1 MAVASLQTMDF
12 DRVPLQVEVFELQ
25 KARLRSP
32 ERVVVDQV
40 EEQPIAELRL
50 RDRTKEPPNLVERK
64 VLDLLLPVRGLRRGI
79 RVFPSHEGSILH
91 VFVHSQEVRSEGGVR
106 VAHTLRHQR
115 GFVQRC
121 SALVAVIALAIA
133 GSASAA
139 TVVAFVAAGSG
150 DMVIVSNP
158 HGSTV
163 TGQIRIVLDAA
174 AGTILPVPFSLP
186 GQGSQ
191 AFPNVLSA
199 VGATPAIL
207 AVETSDTVQIS
218 TMPLRLAFPDRPLTL
233 PIRFAPSAPGTGS
246 LVLGILNGVIRIS
259 IYEHPTSVTP
269 LVSRIFS
276 SVGEQVTR
284 LRYADLLPVGMSISD
299 GIVVVTPLTGQAVAV
314 SVNAPVRRRAV
325 GRASSPPPILSIA
338 GDACEFATGM
348 RASVPAS
355 AGATYRWSLLN
366 ATAQGT
372 VTGNALDIAL
382 GSRGYASLILDAAGT
397 PGATTAEATFRI
409 EGKPL
414 FESSNA
420 TSVTLGEDA
429 TIDWTLVGSPPT
441 AQTLS
446 STDFATVTLE
456 ASATSY
462 KYRPT
467 TVGTKIYAL
476 NASNTCGASGGSS
489 GTYVVSAACTTPNA
503 SVSVPAFVQPNT
515 TFTASMPVGADT
527 YQWQVSGNGSIVSGA
542 TSAIATIQAGTSG
555 SISITG
561 TATNGTCT
569 ATDTKVVS
577 VSPAPPVISNVSVM
591 PNPVLFGGLAAI
603 DFTTLNTTSWAISSA
618 IGNGFTSDPPHAGS
632 GDGDHF
638 VIYSAS
644 SNDGQE
650 TMTITASGPGGQTT
664 QTLSFLVSDN
674 APNTPPTV
682 SPVVATNTP
691 SGLTLAYTLSGA
703 NYWVL
708 DPPLCSPGSGRG
720 SGTFSA
726 QCSATRFSEQYYSVY
741 GIGGSGF
748 AGGAVLTVYVSAP
761 SSAAANA
768 TFTASMGAS
777 HSAYSWSVS
786 NGTILSGQG
795 TQTVTIRAGTAG
807 TPLTIQGTA
816 SSGSCCTAI
825 DTVTVT
831 VNP

>member
-1 MAVASLQTMDF
+1 M
-12 DRVPLQVEVFELQ
+12 
-25 KARLRSP
+25 
-32 ERVVVDQV
+32 
-40 EEQPIAELRL
+40 
-50 RDRTKEPPNLVERK
+50 
-64 VLDLLLPVRGLRRGI
+64 
-79 RVFPSHEGSILH
+79 
-91 VFVHSQEVRSEGGVR
+91 R
-106 VAHTLRHQR
+106 VAHTLRQQR

-121 SALVAVIALAIA
+121 SALVAVIALAMA

-139 TVVAFVAAGSG
+139 TVVAFVAAGSS
-150 DMVIVSNP
+150 DTLIISNP

-163 TGQIRIVLDAA
+163 TGQIRIVPDAG
-174 AGTILPVPFSLP
+174 AGTILPVPLSLP

-191 AFPNVLSA
+191 TFPNVLSA
-199 VGATPAIL
+199 LGATPAIL

-218 TMPLRLAFPDRPLTL
+218 TTPLRLAFAERPLTL

-246 LVLGILNGVIRIS
+246 LVLGILNGVVRVDV
-259 IYEHPTSVTP
+259 YEHPAGVT
-269 LVSRIFS
+269 LVSRTFS

-284 LRYADLLPVGMSISD
+284 LPYADLLPVGMSISD
-299 GIVVVTPLTGQAVAV
+299 GIVVVTPLTGQAVAL

-325 GRASSPPPILSIA
+325 GRGSSPPSILSIA
-338 GDACEFATGM
+338 GDACEFATGV

-382 GSRGYASLILDAAGT
+382 GSRGYASLILDATGT
-397 PGATTAEATFRI
+397 PGTTTAEATVRI

-429 TIDWTLVGSPPT
+429 TIDWTLAGSPPT
-441 AQTLS
+441 TQTLS

-467 TVGTKIYAL
+467 TVGTKVYAL
-476 NASNTCGASGGSS
+476 NASNTCGASGGSN

-503 SVSVPAFVQPNT
+503 SVSVPASVQPNT
-515 TFTASMPVGADT
+515 TFTASMPAGADS
-527 YQWQVSGNGSIVSGA
+527 YQWQVTGNGSVLSGA
-542 TSAIATIQAGTSG
+542 TSAVVTIRSGAAGSL
-555 SISITG
+555 SVTG
-561 TATNGTCT
+561 TAQNGTCT
-569 ATDTKVVS
+569 ATDTKVVAI
-577 VSPAPPVISNVSVM
+577 SPPLPAISNVSVM

-603 DFTTLNTTSWAISSA
+603 AFTTSNTTSWAISSA

-664 QTLSFLVSDN
+664 QTLSFLVSDS
-674 APNTPPTV
+674 APNTPPTI
-682 SPVVATNTP
+682 SSVVATNTP
-691 SGLTLAYTLSGA
+691 SGLTLTYTLSGA

-741 GIGGSGF
+741 GVGSSGY
-748 AGGAVLTVYVSAP
+748 AGGLVLTVYITAP

-768 TFTASMGAS
+768 TFTASMGPN
-777 HSAYSWSVS
+777 HSGYNWSVT
-786 NGTILSGQG
+786 NGTVISGQG
-795 TQTVTIRAGTAG
+795 TQTATIRAGIAG

-825 DTVTVT
+825 DTVTMT